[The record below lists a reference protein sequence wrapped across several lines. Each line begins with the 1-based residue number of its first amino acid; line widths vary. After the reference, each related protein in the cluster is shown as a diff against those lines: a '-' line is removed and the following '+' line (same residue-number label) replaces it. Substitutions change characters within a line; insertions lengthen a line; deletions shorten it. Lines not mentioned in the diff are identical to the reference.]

1 VKPLSLLIPVLILA
15 GCTAGA
21 DDGASDVQARLTDM
35 ANSVLAQIDGDIR
48 VPGLGSDVE
57 VIRDASGI
65 AHIYASN
72 QEDLFFA
79 QGFVAAQDRLWE
91 IDVWRRYAEGRASE
105 IVGPE
110 RFETDRLY
118 RLMKYRGSRTEDLAS
133 YHPDAEAIFSSFAS
147 GVNAYIQHIGDD
159 LPVEFEITGT
169 TPEPWT
175 ADLSSLRLIQ
185 RAASRG
191 RQEVQLARDVVRMGA
206 EEANRRRT
214 PDPYVPL
221 EIPAGLDLEA
231 IAEHADAIMDALR
244 GDFNQILRA
253 PVLPEYQVPEPAPMA
268 GTSGSPDEP
277 GSLPGTRR
285 VAMTDGLAG
294 PGLAAQFSLADL
306 LEQPL
311 PDLPG
316 EFREQ
321 TGSNNWVLSPR
332 MTTTGSVILANDP
345 HRQISNPSL
354 RYIVHLNAP
363 GWNVI
368 GSGEPS
374 LPGVAIGHNDRVA
387 WGLTIVGTDQDDLY
401 QETVNPENRNQVR
414 WQGEWEELRVV
425 IDTIMIRGEAP
436 RVVELKYSR
445 HGPIVYEDTDNNYAY
460 ALRTVLHEPG
470 TAHYMGALRVDQA
483 QNCEEFLEAMAYWK
497 TPSENMICG
506 DVEGNIA
513 WKAAALTPDRAGKW
527 HGRLPVPGTGEYEWQ
542 GFREDLPEEYNPE
555 RGWIA
560 TANHNIQPD
569 GFSPPLMFKVPPYR
583 RFERLEDILS
593 DSTGFSVEDNIRL
606 QLDAFHYGAAEAAPL
621 FVGWTADDPQVEQ
634 ARRLLSDWDHVFAEE
649 SAAAA
654 LYFTW
659 NRVFSRTHREAS
671 IPDNVPEG
679 SVASSLRMAV
689 DSLSATQGS
698 DPAEWRWG
706 RSNRV
711 AFPHPLS
718 AAFDLPAVERRG
730 GAGTVSSNGGTYKQ
744 IIDLSDWDDSRVLN
758 APGQSGQPGSPF
770 YDSLLDE
777 WKNGEYQPY
786 LFTREAVEE
795 NAVNTLRLVPGG

>member
-1 VKPLSLLIPVLILA
+1 MKSLSLLLPVLVLSGCGA
-15 GCTAGA
+15 GE
-21 DDGASDVQARLTDM
+21 SDEGSTVEARLEAM
-35 ANSVLAQIDGDIR
+35 AHDALAQIDGDVR
-48 VPGLGSDVE
+48 VPGLRDAVE
-57 VIRDASGI
+57 VIRDPAGI
-65 AHIYASN
+65 AHIYANN
-72 QEDLFFA
+72 QDDLFFA

-110 RFETDRLY
+110 RFKTDRLY
-118 RLMKYRGSRTEDLAS
+118 RLMQYRGSRTDDLDS
-133 YHPDAEAIFSSFAS
+133 YHPDAESIFSSFAS
-147 GVNAYIQHIGDD
+147 GVNAYIAHIGDN
-159 LPVEFEITGT
+159 LPVEFQITGT
-169 TPEPWT
+169 RPEPWT

-185 RAASRG
+185 RAASRA
-191 RQEVQLARDVVRMGA
+191 RQEVQLARDVVEMGA

-221 EIPAGLDLEA
+221 QVPSGLDLEA
-231 IAEHADAIMDALR
+231 IAEHADRIIDALQ

-253 PVLPEYQVPEPAPMA
+253 PVLPEYQMSAPPSMARAFGSESGA
-268 GTSGSPDEP
+268 GT
-277 GSLPGTRR
+277 
-285 VAMTDGLAG
+285 LAG
-294 PGLAAQFSLADL
+294 AGIAARFSLGDL

-311 PDLPG
+311 PDLPDV
-316 EFREQ
+316 FREE

-332 MTTTGSVILANDP
+332 MTSTGGVILANDP
-345 HRQISNPSL
+345 HRQVTNPSL

-401 QETVNPENRNQVR
+401 QETVNPENQNQVR
-414 WQGEWEELRVV
+414 WQGEWENLRVV
-425 IDTIMIRGEAP
+425 MDTIMIRGEAP

-460 ALRTVLHEPG
+460 ALKTVLHEPG
-470 TAHYMGALRVDQA
+470 TAHYMGSLRVDQA
-483 QNCEEFLEAMAYWK
+483 QNCQEFLAAMVYWK

-506 DVEGNIA
+506 DVDGNIA
-513 WKAAALTPDRAGKW
+513 WKAAALTPDRGGQW
-527 HGRLPVPGTGEYEWQ
+527 HGRLPVPGTGEYEWR
-542 GFREDLPEEYNPE
+542 GFRIDLPEEYNPQ

-560 TANHNIQPD
+560 TANHNIHPE

-583 RFERLEDILS
+583 RFERVADLLS
-593 DSTGFSVEDNIRL
+593 DATGLSIEENILL
-606 QLDAFHYGAAEAAPL
+606 QLDAYHFGAAEAAPL
-621 FVGWTADDPQVEQ
+621 FAGWTAEDPDVER
-634 ARRLLSDWDHVFAEE
+634 ARRLLSEWDHVFAEE

-654 LYFTW
+654 LYYTW
-659 NRVFSRTHREAS
+659 NRILERNHPETSV
-671 IPDNVPEG
+671 PDHVPEG
-679 SVASSLRMAV
+679 AVADVLRMAV
-689 DSLSATQGS
+689 DSLTAEQGS

-711 AFPHPLS
+711 PFEHPLS

-744 IIDLSDWDDSRVLN
+744 VIDLNSWDDSRVLN

-770 YDSLLDE
+770 YGSLLDH
-777 WKNGEYQPY
+777 WKNGEYTPLPVHAGGGRGARSEY
-786 LFTREAVEE
+786 AEAG
-795 NAVNTLRLVPGG
+795 PGGLEEGI

>member
-1 VKPLSLLIPVLILA
+1 MKALSLLLPVLVLA
-15 GCTAGA
+15 GCSTA
-21 DDGASDVQARLTDM
+21 DDSGPSDVQARLNDM
-35 ANSVLAQIDGDIR
+35 AGNVLAQIDGEIR
-48 VPGLGSDVE
+48 VPGLGDYVE
-57 VIRDASGI
+57 VIRDPAGI

-118 RLMKYRGSRTEDLAS
+118 RLMKYRGSQEEDLDS
-133 YHPDAEAIFSSFAS
+133 YHPDAGAIFSSFAA
-147 GVNAYIQHIGDD
+147 GINAYIEHIGDD

-169 TPEPWT
+169 KPEPWN
-175 ADLSSLRLIQ
+175 ANLSSLRLIQ

-191 RQEVQLARDVVRMGA
+191 RQEVQLAQDVVRMGA
-206 EEANRRRT
+206 EAANRRRT

-231 IAEHADAIMDALR
+231 IAEHGDAIIDALR

-253 PVLPEYQVPEPAPMA
+253 PVLPEYQVSIAPPMA
-268 GTSGSPDEP
+268 DAASP
-277 GSLPGTRR
+277 T
-285 VAMTDGLAG
+285 G
-294 PGLAAQFSLADL
+294 PGNVATPSGFADAGIAAQFSLADL
-306 LEQPL
+306 LEQPF
-311 PDLPG
+311 PDLPD
-316 EFREQ
+316 EFREE
-321 TGSNNWVLSPR
+321 TGSNNWVLSPE
-332 MTTTGSVILANDP
+332 MTTTGGVILANDP

-401 QETVNPENRNQVR
+401 QETVNPENQNQVR
-414 WQGEWEELRVV
+414 WQNAWEDLRVV

-470 TAHYMGALRVDQA
+470 TAHYMGSLRVDQA
-483 QNCEEFLEAMAYWK
+483 QNCQEFLAAMAYWK
-497 TPSENMICG
+497 TPSENMLCG

-513 WKAAALTPDRAGKW
+513 WKAAALTPDRGGLW

-560 TANHNIQPD
+560 TANHNIQPV
-569 GFSPPLMFKVPPYR
+569 GYSPPLMFKVPPYR
-583 RFERLEDILS
+583 RFERLDDILS
-593 DSTGFSVEDNIRL
+593 DSTGFSMEDNIRL
-606 QLDAFHYGAAEAAPL
+606 QLDAYHFGAAQAAEL
-621 FVGWTADDPQVEQ
+621 FVGWTADDPQVEG
-634 ARRLLSDWDHVFAEE
+634 ARRLLSEWDHVFAEE

-659 NRVFSRTHREAS
+659 SRVFSRAHPDSS
-671 IPDNVPEG
+671 IPDDVPEG
-679 SVASSLRMAV
+679 AVASTLRQAI
-689 DSLSATQGS
+689 DDLSATQG
-698 DPAEWRWG
+698 DQADWRWG
-706 RSNRV
+706 RSNRISF
-711 AFPHPLS
+711 AHPLS
-718 AAFDLPAVERRG
+718 AAFDLAAVERRG

-744 IIDLSDWDDSRVLN
+744 VIDLTNWDDSRVLN

-770 YDSLLDE
+770 YDSLLDD
-777 WKNGEYQPY
+777 WKNGDYQPY
-786 LFTREAVEE
+786 LFSREAVEE